1 MPFPQLQTLSSFSLL
16 KSTLRLES
24 YVATGKKLGYQ
35 ALALT
40 DINQLTGAIQFAKL
54 AETYQI
60 QPIIGLY
67 LEYEWGNQTQGLLL
81 YVKNLV
87 GYENLIK
94 LSTLKETT
102 ENLTLDEIL
111 IRLEGLVAVL
121 PFENPAYEKI
131 STGDR
136 KGATEFLQLFAS
148 KKAAKE
154 FFVGITL
161 QEKSDLFLLRL
172 QNWLEF
178 LAEKQTETLFLHPV
192 TYLKSEEAFSL
203 EVLKALAEGQ
213 TLDLLGTEKKGPH
226 YLWTQAEFQEAL
238 AAPFFKNLREN
249 TLAFSKSFHFSPP
262 LGQKLLPHFPLPEG
276 KKAPETLREMATT
289 ALEKRVEK
297 PAVPLKD
304 YYKRLSYEL
313 SVIERMGFSDY
324 FLIVTDV
331 MHYCH
336 THNIMTGAGR
346 GSAAGSLVAYVLEIT
361 DVDPLKYQLLFERFL
376 NPERANMPDI
386 DLDIPD
392 LKREEVLR
400 YVAEKYGKRQ
410 VAQIAT
416 FGTLAAKMVLR
427 DVARVFGLSQSEASQ
442 FSKAVPNTPKITLRE
457 SYKKS
462 ESLRKLALKNEKY
475 QLLFE
480 TALLLEG
487 LPRHVSTH
495 AAGVVIGD
503 GPLVQWVPLQTGSND
518 IYLTQFT
525 MGDVEA
531 VGLLKIDFLGVKNL
545 TILQE
550 TTENVSRLLN
560 RPFSLHEIPLD
571 DALTLAVFQ
580 KGETSG
586 IFQFESQGIRSVL
599 KRLGPTSFEDIVA
612 VNALFRPGPLDN
624 IDHFIKRK
632 KGQEPITYPDAS
644 IKEVLAHTYGI
655 IVYQEQ
661 VMQVANLLAGFSLGQ
676 ADILRRAVSK
686 KKRDVLDA
694 TRQAFIKGAL
704 KQGHSE
710 KVAGEVY
717 DYIEKFAN
725 YGFNR
730 SHAFAYSVVGFQLAY
745 FKAHYPKA
753 FYTALLNSVVNNDG
767 KIKNYLGEA
776 KKAGVKIL
784 PPDINQSSSY
794 FTMVKE
800 GIRFGL
806 GKIKGVR
813 RDFLKEV
820 LAERKLSPFA
830 SLDDFLFRLDNRWL
844 KEEVIAPLVMVGAFT
859 GFEKNR
865 RKLLEELP
873 GKIRN
878 VVYSAGSMDLLTT
891 MALKTEEIADY
902 PLTERLEI
910 EEDYLGTFISGHP
923 LEETTAYEKYFHI
936 TPIADYEANQ
946 KIQTFIYL
954 KDIKKIRTKN
964 KEQMAFL
971 TAQDLTG
978 ETSYT
983 LFPQLY
989 RKEFGK
995 IQLHQLYFV
1004 KGKVEYSKYQDQ
1016 LQVLVESLAT
1026 FEEIKE
1032 ELNQPKLYLRIP
1044 ESLEKSGVLQ
1054 TISQELKNFSGK
1066 SPVILYYPHKKISQ
1080 QLSKTYQVEPTESL
1094 LENLKKIL
1102 GNENVILKN

>member
-24 YVATGKKLGYQ
+24 YVATGKKLGYE

-40 DINQLTGAIQFAKL
+40 DVNQLAGVIQFAKL
-54 AETYQI
+54 AKQYQI

-67 LEYEWGNQTQGLLL
+67 LEYEWANQRQGLLL
-81 YVKNLV
+81 YVKNLT
-87 GYENLIK
+87 GYQNLMK
-94 LSTLKETT
+94 LSSLKEITGS
-102 ENLTLDEIL
+102 LSLDEIL
-111 IRLEGLVAVL
+111 IRLDGLVVVL
-121 PFENPAYEKI
+121 PFKNPAYEKI
-131 STGDR
+131 SVGDQQ
-136 KGATEFLQLFAS
+136 GALEFFQLFAEKIKS
-148 KKAAKE
+148 QE
-154 FFVGITL
+154 FFVGISLLETT
-161 QEKSDLFLLRL
+161 DLFLLRL
-172 QNWLEF
+172 QNWVEF
-178 LAEKQTETLFLHPV
+178 LQEKKIKPLFLHEV
-192 TYLKSEEAFSL
+192 NYLKAKEAFSL
-203 EVLKALAEGQ
+203 EVLKALDQGK
-213 TLDLLGTEKKGPH
+213 TLDLLTTEKTGPF
-226 YLWTQAEFQEAL
+226 YLWTQEEFQ
-238 AAPFFKNLREN
+238 AAFSFPFLKEVCQH
-249 TLAFSKSFHFSPP
+249 TLAFPKHFHFSPP
-262 LGQKLLPHFPLPEG
+262 LGQKLLPHFPLPPE
-276 KKAPETLREMATT
+276 KKAAETLREMAEA
-289 ALEKRVEK
+289 ALKKRVK
-297 PAVPLKD
+297 TSTISLTA
-304 YYKRLSYEL
+304 YQKRLSYEL
-313 SVIERMGFSDY
+313 SVIEKMGFSDY

-336 THNIMTGAGR
+336 THQIMTGAGR

-361 DVDPLKYQLLFERFL
+361 DVDPLKYHLLFERFL

-392 LKREEVLR
+392 IKREEVLH

-416 FGTLAAKMVLR
+416 FGTMAAKMVLR
-427 DVARVFGLSQSEASQ
+427 DVARVFGLSQSEANQ
-442 FSKAVPNTPKITLRE
+442 FSKAIPNVAKITLQE
-457 SYKKS
+457 SYQQS
-462 ESLRKLALKNEKY
+462 ESLKKLVLKNEKN

-503 GPLVQWVPLQTGSND
+503 GPLVQWIPLQTGSND

-531 VGLLKIDFLGVKNL
+531 IGLLKIDFLGLKNL

-550 TTENVSRLLN
+550 TTENVSRLLQ
-560 RPFSLHEIPLD
+560 RPFDLHEIPLTD
-571 DALTLAVFQ
+571 ERTLEVFQ

-586 IFQFESQGIRSVL
+586 IFQFESPGIRSVL
-599 KRLGPTSFEDIVA
+599 KRLVPTSFEDIVA
-612 VNALFRPGPLDN
+612 VNALYRPGPMEN

-632 KGQEPITYPDAS
+632 KGQEAITYPDDS
-644 IKEVLAHTYGI
+644 LQEVLANTYGI

-686 KKRDVLDA
+686 KKKEVLDA
-694 TRQAFIKGAL
+694 NRQSFVRGAL
-704 KQGHSE
+704 KKGHSE
-710 KVAGEVY
+710 KVAHKVY

-730 SHAFAYSVVGFQLAY
+730 SHAFAYSLVGFQLAY

-753 FYTALLNSVVNNDG
+753 FYTALLNSVVNNEE
-767 KIKNYLGEA
+767 KIKSYLGEA

-784 PPDINQSSSY
+784 PPDINQSFSY
-794 FTMVKE
+794 FTMVKA

-813 RDFLKEV
+813 RDFLKEI
-820 LAERKLSPFA
+820 LAERKLSPFS
-830 SLDDFLFRLDNRWL
+830 SLDNFLFRLDKRWL
-844 KEEVIAPLVMVGAFT
+844 KEETIAPLVKVGAFDS
-859 GFEKNR
+859 FEKNR
-865 RKLLEELP
+865 RKLLEELS

-878 VVYSAGSMDLLTT
+878 VLYSAGSLDLLNT
-891 MALKTEEIADY
+891 MELKTEEIADY
-902 PLTERLEI
+902 SLTERLEM
-910 EEDYLGTFISGHP
+910 EEAYLGTFISGHP
-923 LEETTAYEKYFHI
+923 IEETIPFEKYFQLTAI
-936 TPIADYEANQ
+936 SDYEALKKVQ
-946 KIQTFIYL
+946 SFIYL

-971 TAQDLTG
+971 TGQDITG

-989 RKEFGK
+989 RKVSAK
-995 IQLHQLYFV
+995 INPYELYLV
-1004 KGKVEYSKYQDQ
+1004 TGKVEYSNYQKQ
-1016 LQVLVESLAT
+1016 LQVLVESITPFQEVKEALA
-1026 FEEIKE
+1026 
-1032 ELNQPKLYLRIP
+1032 QPKLYLRISEELDKP
-1044 ESLEKSGVLQ
+1044 DVLQ
-1054 TISQELKNFSGK
+1054 IISQELKKFPGK
-1066 SPVILYYPHKKISQ
+1066 SPVILYFPTKKISQ
-1080 QLSKTYQVEPTESL
+1080 RLSSAYQVAPEAL
-1094 LENLKKIL
+1094 LIENLKKLL